1 MIRPNRI
8 AGAVLAIGALLAV
21 PGCAVRAQPEVP
33 GAAAPARETGLESTD
48 PCALL
53 TEDELAARGAWP
65 PGYPNRNVP
74 AEPGCDYDGD
84 PFGYSFFK
92 NQEMTVESYGAQGN
106 WAKFD
111 RRELNGR
118 AAANA
123 INASS
128 TGGRICS
135 TMFDAGGGVII
146 VTAGELNDEGR
157 DECAESWQVAEL
169 VEPKMPR

>member
-1 MIRPNRI
+1 MSRRTRI
-8 AGAVLAIGALLAV
+8 AGASLAIGVLLAV
-21 PGCAVRAQPEVP
+21 PGCALRSQAEAPDAE
-33 GAAAPARETGLESTD
+33 APARNAGLDSID

-53 TEDELAARGAWP
+53 TEDELTARGAWP

-92 NQEMTVESYGAQGN
+92 NQQMTVESYGAQDN
-106 WAKFD
+106 WAEFD

-118 AAANA
+118 VAANA

-135 TMFDAGGGVII
+135 TMFNAGGGVII
-146 VTAGELNDEGR
+146 VTVGELNDEGR
-157 DECAESWQVAEL
+157 DECAESWQLAEL
-169 VEPKMPR
+169 VEAKTPR